1 MAKAL
6 KTAALVVGAVALV
19 ATGIGAAAGVGIGLG
34 LTAGTLGTI
43 ASVAAIAGVASGV
56 LSVAAGLTAKKPVAQ
71 ATGSQTQF
79 AADPDAGIPLAIG
92 RTGTA
97 GNIVARLGWDTR
109 DAGDNDRQTFVSVLS
124 LGPVKEIEPALG
136 VDRVPVYFDGQ
147 GRAIGGFAGFMWRTT
162 QVGLLAS
169 AALTFGAGAGSP
181 PVWGAQHGLSG
192 KAATTWTLRF
202 DTKSKLYQNGVPA
215 PMNVVKGAFCY
226 DPRKDSTYPGGSG
239 PHRMADPADRA
250 AYDAAVATWEFSE
263 CPFLN
268 GLRFVHGYWQRD
280 MANPASNW
288 QRVMG
293 MGAPLA
299 GIDLASFVEGA
310 NVADANG
317 WKAGGVIY
325 SGDDKWASLKVILQA
340 GMGEPLALGAKISCL
355 VNAPK
360 VSLATITEDDVVGE
374 CSVGATQPR
383 RDRVNTITPKFR
395 LEENGWQL
403 LPGAPISVAEHVVAD
418 RGKRSRAQE
427 YRMIQSASQAGTA
440 VRYDIEN
447 AREFGPIVLP
457 CKLFWMG
464 YKPGDCVTANLPEVG
479 LNGQPILLLNRGLA
493 ASSGIVT
500 LTARSETPG
509 KHAFALGQ
517 TATPPPTP
525 GVTGATIV
533 PVPTID
539 AWVVT
544 GGSIAADGVT
554 LASLTITG
562 AVTASAI
569 DGVIFDYRPFV
580 SGQADE
586 AGWLAAGTEAVD
598 VTRKVITGVRDL
610 APYEVSVRYS
620 ARGFT
625 SGRCLIGPVT
635 TGAATVSWG
644 DGVVGNGKPADDATN
659 SRDPASPFGPDGTVG
674 GTIDRLTD
682 FDRAIAAAKVR
693 TDTLVNETIPAVD
706 RAVKDAGERITAARQ
721 DADKAVADANARID
735 AADRVIDG
743 AVRNFAA
750 EVDRAQGADEAL
762 SRRIDSIVA
771 EGGYDDTDVRA
782 LISSEATVRA
792 DDDRALGRRV
802 DTVSASVKEG
812 DDAVLAGVKVTTDAL
827 ARADAAFA
835 EQARVIEASLGT
847 VDNRIAAKAQEVT
860 TAYTDADRALG
871 TRSTVLEAAASYATS
886 SAVRNENFNFW
897 PDGQAHP
904 SGWIPWVAQGNYRTE
919 RLSPGRAGGQYCV
932 RTLNDVANVDSGFYQ
947 AIFTGGPGKWVVE
960 VTVDCVAGGLSG
972 AGVTLHGVWNLDF
985 CGDPDTSGRVGD
997 SSHGEVR
1004 SWSKMFDLDGRD
1016 LINVHAM
1023 VGWSG
1028 FGRTITPKYSTWH
1041 CLRVRPATD
1050 GEIKAGKADAALNN
1064 PGGVLAR
1071 ISASET
1077 TLADLPN
1084 RYAAASRADALEAQ
1098 VNGATDSGLLRTVT
1112 ARIEDRATAIADAK
1126 AGAVAEQVRLLTVG
1140 GGTIDQRITASAN
1153 EVTRGYTDANRALGT
1168 RSTALE
1174 AAASSVTSST
1184 VFNDNFNFWPD
1195 GATLPS
1201 RWFLWQ
1207 TGGNF
1212 RTNRLAPGRGGGQ
1225 FCVQTLNDVA
1235 EVDSGF
1241 VQTIYTAGA
1250 GKWVIEV
1257 TADFDGSGARGAGVS
1272 LSGVWNL
1279 DFCSEP
1285 DVNGVVGDRANTV
1298 RSWSKM
1304 VDLDGRDQI
1313 NVHAMHGWTAF
1324 GRGVAAKYM
1333 VWHRLSLRPA
1343 TDGEIKAGKAD
1354 AALNNPGGVIARIGA
1369 NEAVLADLPNRYATA
1384 QRASNIEASVGTVGG
1399 RVTAVETVTS
1409 NGTFAT
1415 SSRAEQIASYAGGI
1429 ESKVDLQAGTIAG
1442 LGQKTA
1448 AYVRVVA
1455 DAGNGRAALSLWSD
1469 QYGGAWSLTG
1479 DGLIDGNL
1487 TVTGTI
1493 TTRALADNST
1503 KAGASIVGGD
1513 RAFTTASTT
1522 IAQLNFNVSSS
1533 ASDIIITAAGA
1544 VLISP
1549 GAPAGTRAT
1558 LIVSI
1563 NGNIVVNEQVGFRG
1577 NLSNFNYPIPTGG
1590 FQGVCDFR
1598 MTLQASAGNGLD
1610 DPHIVNRPTL
1620 IVQEFKK

>member
-317 WKAGGVIY
+317 WKAGGVIF

-525 GVTGATIV
+525 GVTGAAIV

-539 AWVVT
+539 AWAVT

-554 LASLTITG
+554 LAALTITG

-625 SGRCLIGPVT
+625 SGRRLIGPVT

-644 DGVVGNGKPADDATN
+644 DGVVGAGKPEDNA
-659 SRDPASPFGPDGTVG
+659 TVG
-674 GTIDRLTD
+674 APIGTKVGDRPVTNLLSEVDQTLAAIDALEGIYGDT
-682 FDRAIAAAKVR
+682 ASAAASAEKAS
-693 TDTLVNETIPAVD
+693 LSE
-706 RAVKDAGERITAARQ
+706 RAAAASERAAASAQ
-721 DADKAVADANARID
+721 AIADKARTDAEAAFA
-735 AADRVIDG
+735 AADIAR
-743 AVRNFAA
+743 
-750 EVDRAQGADEAL
+750 
-762 SRRIDSIVA
+762 
-771 EGGYDDTDVRA
+771 
-782 LISSEATVRA
+782 
-792 DDDRALGRRV
+792 
-802 DTVSASVKEG
+802 SA
-812 DDAVLAGVKVTTDAL
+812 
-827 ARADAAFA
+827 ADAA
-835 EQARVIEASLGT
+835 R
-847 VDNRIAAKAQEVT
+847 
-860 TAYTDADRALG
+860 
-871 TRSTVLEAAASYATS
+871 
-886 SAVRNENFNFW
+886 
-897 PDGQAHP
+897 
-904 SGWIPWVAQGNYRTE
+904 
-919 RLSPGRAGGQYCV
+919 
-932 RTLNDVANVDSGFYQ
+932 
-947 AIFTGGPGKWVVE
+947 
-960 VTVDCVAGGLSG
+960 
-972 AGVTLHGVWNLDF
+972 
-985 CGDPDTSGRVGD
+985 GD
-997 SSHGEVR
+997 
-1004 SWSKMFDLDGRD
+1004 
-1016 LINVHAM
+1016 
-1023 VGWSG
+1023 
-1028 FGRTITPKYSTWH
+1028 
-1041 CLRVRPATD
+1041 
-1050 GEIKAGKADAALNN
+1050 
-1064 PGGVLAR
+1064 
-1071 ISASET
+1071 
-1077 TLADLPN
+1077 
-1084 RYAAASRADALEAQ
+1084 
-1098 VNGATDSGLLRTVT
+1098 
-1112 ARIEDRATAIADAK
+1112 
-1126 AGAVAEQVRLLTVG
+1126 AVAK
-1140 GGTIDQRITASAN
+1140 
-1153 EVTRGYTDANRALGT
+1153 
-1168 RSTALE
+1168 ALE
-1174 AAASSVTSST
+1174 AAAS
-1184 VFNDNFNFWPD
+1184 
-1195 GATLPS
+1195 
-1201 RWFLWQ
+1201 
-1207 TGGNF
+1207 
-1212 RTNRLAPGRGGGQ
+1212 
-1225 FCVQTLNDVA
+1225 
-1235 EVDSGF
+1235 
-1241 VQTIYTAGA
+1241 AGA
-1250 GKWVIEV
+1250 
-1257 TADFDGSGARGAGVS
+1257 
-1272 LSGVWNL
+1272 
-1279 DFCSEP
+1279 
-1285 DVNGVVGDRANTV
+1285 AN
-1298 RSWSKM
+1298 SS
-1304 VDLDGRDQI
+1304 
-1313 NVHAMHGWTAF
+1313 A
-1324 GRGVAAKYM
+1324 
-1333 VWHRLSLRPA
+1333 
-1343 TDGEIKAGKAD
+1343 
-1354 AALNNPGGVIARIGA
+1354 
-1369 NEAVLADLPNRYATA
+1369 ATA
-1384 QRASNIEASVGTVGG
+1384 EGHKN
-1399 RVTAVETVTS
+1399 
-1409 NGTFAT
+1409 
-1415 SSRAEQIASYAGGI
+1415 
-1429 ESKVDLQAGTIAG
+1429 QAGEKATVATG
-1442 LGQKTA
+1442 SASA
-1448 AYVRVVA
+1448 ASTS
-1455 DAGNGRAALSLWSD
+1455 AGNAYASEGRAATSERNAAGSSSVAAESQRLAALSE
-1469 QYGGAWSLTG
+1469 GAAGRSASAASTSASTATTKAG
-1479 DGLIDGNL
+1479 EAGESASAAN
-1487 TVTGTI
+1487 TSATNAGTSAGSAS
-1493 TTRALADNST
+1493 TSAGSAATSERNAAGSSSAAAESQRLAALSEGAAGRSASAASTSASTAST
-1503 KAGASIVGGD
+1503 KAGEAGESASAANTSATNASTSAGSASTSAGSAATSERNAAGSSNAAAEYNRLAALSEGAAGRSASAAATSASTATTKAGEAGESASASSTSATNASTYAGQASSSAGAASGSAGAAAGSAGAAGGSAGAAAGSA
-1513 RAFTTASTT
+1513 REASTSASTASTQASNASRDASNAYT
-1522 IAQLNFNVSSS
+1522 YSLTSAGITEGLVGAEGKVTRLESTVTQNTSAIAALNGDGAAQFLVETVSGTNRAQLRVYAKANGGAGVDIVGDTTFRGKLGIGLDATGPRTVITDTYTMYVTGSIMSVYGIGFGSTNQFLEWVGPVKSSLGQCAEADAIRYIRTDGSAYFGGSLNAGTIINPKRTTSLDANASITTGNFGSNGRRRIVTVSYEYYSS
-1533 ASDIIITAAGA
+1533 TQIYNQCPAGVGQPSVLVDIYRGTDANGAFLDSRTINGQYDCYPGFGQYEPGGMTEHISGSFNITDDSGGNTAAYFARIRNRNDYMGPQQQTLS
-1544 VLISP
+1544 LIS
-1549 GAPAGTRAT
+1549 
-1558 LIVSI
+1558 V
-1563 NGNIVVNEQVGFRG
+1563 EQ
-1577 NLSNFNYPIPTGG
+1577 
-1590 FQGVCDFR
+1590 
-1598 MTLQASAGNGLD
+1598 
-1610 DPHIVNRPTL
+1610 
-1620 IVQEFKK
+1620 